1 MPAEGTSQRAV
12 DSIGSGS
19 LRLEE
24 VPCNLC
30 GSGSSVLVHRKD
42 GFRIVRCEEC
52 GLIYVNP
59 RLCSEALVSQYEEGY
74 FFAGSY
80 ADYLSERK
88 GLERTFERRLEKI
101 EELAAPGRVLDVGCA
116 FGFFLSVAQNRGWDA
131 YGVDVSRFA
140 CRYAREQVGVQV
152 FDGTLREVGFD
163 DAFFDVVVMN
173 DVFEH
178 LPDPSA
184 ELAEVQ
190 RVLRTGGFLFIVTQD
205 VSSAIVR
212 LLGRRWAQYKPRE
225 HLYYFSRVTLR
236 LILEKSGFEIV
247 QMRSDGL
254 TCTAKFMLGKLRKA
268 NTTLGTLGDGFA
280 RRLGLQDL
288 LIPVWTGYEVMVCA
302 CKKELQDQ

>member
-19 LRLEE
+19 LRLEH

-30 GSGSSVLVHRKD
+30 GSGSSVLVHSKD

-52 GLIYVNP
+52 GLTYVNP

-80 ADYLSERK
+80 ADYLGERK
-88 GLERTFERRLEKI
+88 GLEKTFEQRLEKI
-101 EELAAPGRVLDVGCA
+101 EELAVPGRVLDLGCA

-131 YGVDVSRFA
+131 YGVDLSRFA
-140 CRYAREQVGVQV
+140 CRYAREHVGVQV
-152 FDGTLREVGFD
+152 LDGTLREVGFD

-184 ELAEVQ
+184 ELAEVH
-190 RVLRTGGFLFIVTQD
+190 RVLRAGGFLFIVTQD

-212 LLGRRWAQYKPRE
+212 ALGSRWAQYKPRE
-225 HLYYFSRVTLR
+225 HLYYFTPATLK
-236 LILEKSGFEIV
+236 LILEKSGFEVV
-247 QMRSDGL
+247 QIRSDGL
-254 TCTAKFMLGKLRKA
+254 TCTAKFLLGKLQKVNR
-268 NTTLGTLGDGFA
+268 TLGTFGDGLA
-280 RRLGLQDL
+280 RRLGLQDV
-288 LIPVWTGYEVMVCA
+288 LIPVRTGYEVMVCA
-302 CKKELQDQ
+302 RKKEREAQ